1 MAQSKVALH
10 YYTKEINRDVP
21 IREVISRYTDIDV
34 NVRGNIR
41 CPSPEHVDNKAS
53 AHIYENTNS
62 CKCFACS
69 NMFSA
74 IDIVMMNT
82 GCNLGEA
89 CRTLIDDFGLSLSQY
104 SNYDEY
110 KRAQAALSSKNEDRC
125 ESFPIT
131 IQDCELIGLKG
142 AFSRTIEN
150 ENYESE
156 IKVNPN
162 AKRTFQ
168 RPSLVQ
174 LWENDKPSIEEM
186 IISKCDEL
194 INHYKE
200 LAFADE
206 KSFRTIYSLHTNEE
220 WNEAQRLQVAIAKSV
235 AHQYSH
241 IQLTDRQRTLIQD
254 LRELG
259 NRADDIA
266 HYEDK
271 TLAIETVKKKV
282 VDLQTERHKMQEKKQ
297 AHNKVSSTIPR

>member
-1 MAQSKVALH
+1 MARNKVAMH

-21 IREVISRYTDIDV
+21 IREVISRYTDVNV

-41 CPSPEHVDNKAS
+41 CPSPQHTDNKAS

-62 CKCFACS
+62 CKCFSCQS
-69 NMFSA
+69 MFSA
-74 IDIVMMNT
+74 IDIVMLNT
-82 GCNLGEA
+82 GCSLGDA

-110 KRAQAALSSKNEDRC
+110 MRARDAFNGKADEIV

-142 AFSRTIEN
+142 AFNRSIEN
-150 ENYESE
+150 ANYEDE
-156 IKVNPN
+156 VKINPN

-174 LWENDKPSIEEM
+174 MWENDKPSIEEM
-186 IISKCDEL
+186 IINKCEDL
-194 INHYKE
+194 IHQYKE
-200 LAFADE
+200 LAFSDE
-206 KSFRTIYSLHTNEE
+206 NSFRTIYSLHTNEE
-220 WNEAQRLQVAIAKSV
+220 WNEAQKLQQAIAKCV
-235 AHQYSH
+235 AQQTN
-241 IQLTDRQRTLIQD
+241 IQLTDKQRTLMQD

-271 TLAIETVKKKV
+271 VMAVEAVKKKV
-282 VDLQTERHKMQEKKQ
+282 IDLQTERNKAQEKKQ
-297 AHNKVSSTIPR
+297 AQKASSTIPR